1 MDEIGHSAF
10 SLLNIAEERA
20 EHAKREA
27 RRQAAAESGEAE
39 EEEEEDI
46 KPTYPRSMLRFELSD
61 GTKILHAFEYVR
73 LPDIELGVTP
83 IGYKFLVNKVYVRD
97 HRAFL
102 EPANITPKGGSWS
115 KECVDAQEDDLVR
128 YWKQRMRIAQ
138 NDPPAPPPQVHV
150 PPAAAPQAA
159 LINPRMPVAPARAPS
174 QPPIPSV
181 RSPLREISE
190 PPEPSHTFHDDDE
203 QQPRRRKVP
212 PRNRS
217 PSPPP
222 PPRPRPTST
231 RSKYFDADDGD
242 SKDKGKQ
249 KQKAGDLARELI
261 FSPHRNAPIIVD
273 DSDDEFDNLDG
284 AEVSQSKGKG
294 KRKESSVTVQ
304 VRYDPD
310 PEVPESGDASS
321 EYGFDEEFPDEVMAE
336 LDRVEEEHIQE
347 DAIRS
352 QTQTQT
358 QTQLQ
363 QSGTTLVGTSRTTA
377 TNSQATLVAGRRS
390 QSRGVGGVSHPGAT
404 QSRRPP
410 PQDIDFID
418 IDDDEDEE
426 KENIAVPTRH
436 TRRRID
442 PDEVIVLSSD

>member
-1 MDEIGHSAF
+1 MP
-10 SLLNIAEERA
+10 AEP
-20 EHAKREA
+20 
-27 RRQAAAESGEAE
+27 
-39 EEEEEDI
+39 I
-46 KPTYPRSMLRFELSD
+46 FIVCLYSD
-61 GTKILHAFEYVR
+61 
-73 LPDIELGVTP
+73 
-83 IGYKFLVNKVYVRD
+83 
-97 HRAFL
+97 
-102 EPANITPKGGSWS
+102 
-115 KECVDAQEDDLVR
+115 
-128 YWKQRMRIAQ
+128 RIAQ
-138 NDPPAPPPQVHV
+138 NDPPPPPPPPQVHV

-159 LINPRMPVAPARAPS
+159 LVNPRAPVAPVRVPS

-190 PPEPSHTFHDDDE
+190 PPEPGPSHTFHDDDE
-203 QQPRRRKVP
+203 QQPRRRKIP

-222 PPRPRPTST
+222 PPRLRPTST
-231 RSKYFDADDGD
+231 RSKYFDADDED
-242 SKDKGKQ
+242 SKE
-249 KQKAGDLARELI
+249 KAGDLARELI

-273 DSDDEFDNLDG
+273 DSDEEFDNLNVG
-284 AEVSQSKGKG
+284 GISQSKRQG

-304 VRYDPD
+304 VRYDPE
-310 PEVPESGDASS
+310 PEVPQSGDASS

-390 QSRGVGGVSHPGAT
+390 QSRGVGVSRPSAM
-404 QSRRPP
+404 QSQRPP
-410 PQDIDFID
+410 PQNIDFID
-418 IDDDEDEE
+418 IDDDEDDE
-426 KENIAVPTRH
+426 KENVAVPTRH